1 MFGLRF
7 FRASQNLRKKGQPPH
22 HTTGV
27 ARSSSTY
34 LEYLNCAANPS
45 IGAIATSSNGALST
59 ALTQRRRVRSRSS
72 ALSSSAPATGTRA
85 MPHLGQDPG
94 ALRTISGC
102 IGQVYSAAC
111 AGSGLGS
118 AAYFSGSAR
127 NLDTQCLLQK
137 KYFLPPCSTVPAAF
151 AGSMVMPQTG
161 SIAITFR
168 AARRDGRGHRAHRE
182 PANRR

>member
-7 FRASQNLRKKGQPPH
+7 FSDSQNLRKKGQPPH

-27 ARSSSTY
+27 ARTSSTY

-45 IGAIATSSNGALST
+45 IGAIGMSSNGALST

-102 IGQVYSAAC
+102 IGQVDSAAC

-137 KYFLPPCSTVPAAF
+137 KYFLPRQSSLPAAF
-151 AGSMVMPQTG
+151 AGSTVMPQTG
-161 SIAITFR
+161 SIAFLVSLLLF
-168 AARRDGRGHRAHRE
+168 AQPHQPHPD
-182 PANRR
+182 

>member
-7 FRASQNLRKKGQPPH
+7 FRDSQNLRKKGQPPH

-27 ARSSSTY
+27 ARRSSTY

-45 IGAIATSSNGALST
+45 IGAIATNSNGALST
-59 ALTQRRRVRSRSS
+59 TLTQRRRVRSRSS

-111 AGSGLGS
+111 SGSGLGS

-127 NLDTQCLLQK
+127 NLDTQCLLPK
-137 KYFLPPCSTVPAAF
+137 KYSLPRKPTLPTAF
-151 AGSMVMPQTG
+151 AASSLMLKPVTH
-161 SIAITFR
+161 ALTYLTV
-168 AARRDGRGHRAHRE
+168 
-182 PANRR
+182 

>member
-7 FRASQNLRKKGQPPH
+7 FSDSQNLRKKGQPPH

-45 IGAIATSSNGALST
+45 IGAIAMKSSGALST

-85 MPHLGQDPG
+85 MPHLGQRSEERRVG
-94 ALRTISGC
+94 NEGRYWWAQSKRE
-102 IGQVYSAAC
+102 
-111 AGSGLGS
+111 
-118 AAYFSGSAR
+118 
-127 NLDTQCLLQK
+127 K
-137 KYFLPPCSTVPAAF
+137 
-151 AGSMVMPQTG
+151 QTE
-161 SIAITFR
+161 T
-168 AARRDGRGHRAHRE
+168 
-182 PANRR
+182 